1 MSDQAKGHVKS
12 DQNDPRYFET
22 IRHCKAALYYIAL
35 ARESCPKDYITYKD
49 VRMDIS
55 VALEC
60 IGMAIEAMGDD
71 GTVPANAL
79 NLEN

>member
-1 MSDQAKGHVKS
+1 MSDRDAKTAA
-12 DQNDPRYFET
+12 DPRYFET
-22 IRHCKAALYYIAL
+22 IRHCKAAMYYIAL

-60 IGMAIEAMGDD
+60 ISMAIEAMGDD

>member
-1 MSDQAKGHVKS
+1 M
-12 DQNDPRYFET
+12 
-22 IRHCKAALYYIAL
+22 
-35 ARESCPKDYITYKD
+35 DYHTFKD